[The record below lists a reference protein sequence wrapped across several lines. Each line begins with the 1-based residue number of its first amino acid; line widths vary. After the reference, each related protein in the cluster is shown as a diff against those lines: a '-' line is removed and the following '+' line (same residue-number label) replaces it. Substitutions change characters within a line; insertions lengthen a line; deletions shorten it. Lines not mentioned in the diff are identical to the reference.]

1 MMFVALIILMII
13 GSIFLGVHTSKELLK
28 LKKISRVRWLEKFEG
43 TFFAY
48 FLAVINY
55 AVDRFENLF
64 HAIRELTLIFPT
76 VGKRFHEILIS
87 METINLYRIS
97 EKINDKFHKNTAL
110 LINEAIIN
118 PQHVIQSK
126 NLILRFAQQMIEEL
140 DFSTRNIDD
149 MLSISFFSGY
159 FLPSFGTIFSI
170 LIGIPYIAPILLLV
184 TLIIISKISKK
195 IVTQIPF
202 I

>member
-1 MMFVALIILMII
+1 MFVALIILII
-13 GSIFLGVHTSKELLK
+13 VGSVFLGVYTAKELLEFK
-28 LKKISRVRWLEKFEG
+28 ETLQARWLEKFEG

-48 FLAVINY
+48 FLAVINH
-55 AVDRFENLF
+55 VSNRFENLF
-64 HAIRELTLIFPT
+64 HAIKKLTQIFPNI
-76 VGKRFHEILIS
+76 GKKLHEILVS
-87 METINLYRIS
+87 MGTINLYKIN
-97 EKINDKFHKNTAL
+97 EKINEKFHKDIAL

-126 NLILRFAQQMIEEL
+126 NLILRFARQAIEEL
-140 DFSTRNIDD
+140 DFSTRNVDD

-170 LIGIPYIAPILLLV
+170 LAGIPYIAPFLLLV

-195 IVTQIPF
+195 IITQAPF